1 MAEKLNP
8 KRVALSL
15 VIVSIILYIACAL
28 LVVIA
33 PDFIT
38 NLFSNLFHGIDITQ
52 IATTNISFGS
62 VLIGLIQIIIYTLI
76 AGWLFA
82 LIYNK
87 LK

>member
-1 MAEKLNP
+1 MADKLNA

-15 VIVSIILYIACAL
+15 AVVSAVLYIVCVL
-28 LVVIA
+28 LIAVA
-33 PDFIT
+33 PDFTI

-52 IATTNISFGS
+52 IANTSISFGS
-62 VLIGLIQIIIYTLI
+62 TLLGLIEIIIYTLI

-82 LIYNK
+82 WMYNK